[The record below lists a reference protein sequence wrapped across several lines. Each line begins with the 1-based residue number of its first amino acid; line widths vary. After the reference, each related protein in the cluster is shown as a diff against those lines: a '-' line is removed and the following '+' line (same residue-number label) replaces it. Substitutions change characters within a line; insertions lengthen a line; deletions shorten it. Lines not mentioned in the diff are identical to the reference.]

1 LEWHQAYVT
10 LAGWFFMFNDSLL
23 YATVAAVLLLAL
35 GWGIGTLAVMEDPT
49 LGEDLMQTLNQEVFG
64 KILDDNQIV
73 LCFNLFLNNL
83 EASVI
88 LFLGGATFGV
98 LTLIVLSTNGI
109 IIGMVIEVLRE
120 QQGLLYILAGVIPH
134 GIFEIP
140 AFVISG
146 GLGLLLA
153 EELLREARG
162 KGDAAEKA
170 KDYSIVFLKAVIPL
184 LAIAAF
190 VEGFITPEIIN
201 LVVLGV

>member
-1 LEWHQAYVT
+1 
-10 LAGWFFMFNDSLL
+10 MFNDSLL
-23 YATVAAVLLLAL
+23 YATVAALLLLAF

-83 EASVI
+83 EASII

-109 IIGMVIEVLRE
+109 VIGMVIEVLRE

-201 LVVLGV
+201 LVVQGV

>member
-1 LEWHQAYVT
+1 
-10 LAGWFFMFNDSLL
+10 MFNDSLL
-23 YATVAAVLLLAL
+23 YATVAALLILVL

-83 EASVI
+83 EASII

-109 IIGMVIEVLRE
+109 VIGMVIEVLRE

-201 LVVLGV
+201 LVVQGV

>member
-1 LEWHQAYVT
+1 
-10 LAGWFFMFNDSLL
+10 MFNDSLL
-23 YATVAAVLLLAL
+23 YATVAALLILAL

-64 KILDDNQIV
+64 KILDDNQII
-73 LCFNLFLNNL
+73 LSFNLFLNNL
-83 EASVI
+83 EASII

-109 IIGMVIEVLRE
+109 VIGMVIEVLRE
-120 QQGLLYILAGVIPH
+120 EQGLLYILAGVIPH

>member
-1 LEWHQAYVT
+1 MEWHQAYVT

-64 KILDDNQIV
+64 KILDDNQI
-73 LCFNLFLNNL
+73 LLSFNLFINNL

>member
-1 LEWHQAYVT
+1 
-10 LAGWFFMFNDSLL
+10 MFNDSLL
-23 YATVAAVLLLAL
+23 YATVAALLLLAL

-73 LCFNLFLNNL
+73 LSFNLFLNNL
-83 EASVI
+83 EASII

-109 IIGMVIEVLRE
+109 VIGMVIEVLRE

-140 AFVISG
+140 AFIISG

-201 LVVLGV
+201 LVVQGV

>member
-1 LEWHQAYVT
+1 
-10 LAGWFFMFNDSLL
+10 MFNDSLL
-23 YATVAAVLLLAL
+23 YATVAALLLLTL
-35 GWGIGTLAVMEDPT
+35 GWGIGTLAVMEDRT

-83 EASVI
+83 EASII

-109 IIGMVIEVLRE
+109 VIGMVIEVLRE

-201 LVVLGV
+201 LVVQGV

>member
-1 LEWHQAYVT
+1 
-10 LAGWFFMFNDSLL
+10 MFNDSLL
-23 YATVAAVLLLAL
+23 YATVAALLILAL

-64 KILDDNQIV
+64 KILDDNQII
-73 LCFNLFLNNL
+73 LSFNLFLNNL
-83 EASVI
+83 EASII

-109 IIGMVIEVLRE
+109 VIGMVIEVLRE

>member
-1 LEWHQAYVT
+1 
-10 LAGWFFMFNDSLL
+10 MFNDSLL
-23 YATVAAVLLLAL
+23 YATVAALLILAL
-35 GWGIGTLAVMEDPT
+35 GCGIGTLAVMEDPT

-64 KILDDNQIV
+64 KILDDNQII
-73 LCFNLFLNNL
+73 LSFNLFLNNL
-83 EASVI
+83 EASII

-109 IIGMVIEVLRE
+109 VIGMVIEVLRE